1 MEAKIPEVVG
11 LPQAVPIPGM
21 PLAMPQYEL
30 PKWET
35 VPVYR
40 EDIPALNPESSP
52 PKESNEVDK
61 ERPNSRQEPPKRD
74 PEEGIPSDVL
84 DMVDEVRL
92 LSPPVQPFPWDE
104 YEVEAQVETIELPGG
119 FEMPVPKQ
127 EILVTAVT
135 TAGTAAV
142 VSVGATMV
150 AGDLFKRIVTIAK
163 PVIKAALKKVAKLRK
178 KPPPLSWSRQR
189 LAARQH
195 KSGKNRSK
203 DVW

>member
-1 MEAKIPEVVG
+1 MDIKIPEVVG

-21 PLAMPQYEL
+21 PLAMPQYEV

-40 EDIPALNPESSP
+40 EDIPTLNPESSP

-74 PEEGIPSDVL
+74 PEEGIPDDVL

-104 YEVEAQVETIELPGG
+104 YEVESQVETIELPGG

-127 EILVTAVT
+127 EIMVTAVT
-135 TAGTAAV
+135 TAGAASV

-150 AGDLFKRIVTIAK
+150 AGDLFKRIVQIAK
-163 PVIKAALKKVAKLRK
+163 PLIKVVLKKVAKFRK
-178 KPPPLSWSRQR
+178 KDPPLTWSRQR
-189 LAARQH
+189 LAARRR
-195 KSGKNRSK
+195 KLDKNR
-203 DVW
+203 

>member
-1 MEAKIPEVVG
+1 
-11 LPQAVPIPGM
+11 
-21 PLAMPQYEL
+21 MPQYDV

-40 EDIPALNPESSP
+40 DDIPALNPQTSP
-52 PKESNEVDK
+52 QGQSNEEEK
-61 ERPNSRQEPPKRD
+61 EQPSFQQDPPNRN
-74 PEEGIPSDVL
+74 PEEGIPDDVL

-92 LSPPVQPFPWDE
+92 LSPPVDPFPWDQ

-119 FEMPVPKQ
+119 IEMPVPKQ

-163 PVIKAALKKVAKLRK
+163 PAIKAVLKKVAKLRK
-178 KPPPLSWSRQR
+178 KDPPLTWSRQR
-189 LAARQH
+189 LAERRR
-195 KSGKNRSK
+195 KSDKNR
-203 DVW
+203 